1 MGIEKILF
9 YVFALT
15 AIIASLGV
23 IGSRNPVRAALSLVL
38 AFIATAGVWLLLQA
52 EFLGIV
58 LILVYVGAVM
68 VLFLFV
74 IMMLDIN
81 LTPLKE
87 GFARYL
93 PMGIVVALIVL
104 AEMSLVLNPSFFGL
118 DLYTA
123 PVALSAHD
131 SNTKM
136 LGQLLFT
143 EYLYAF
149 VLAAVLLLLSI
160 VAAIVLTL
168 RRRHQS
174 EALYQDVGAQVRV
187 QASDR
192 LTMVKMPA
200 VVRVKEVVQGADDE

>member
-1 MGIEKILF
+1 MAIEKILF

-15 AIIASLGV
+15 AILASLGV
-23 IGSRNPVRAALSLVL
+23 IGSRNPVRAALYLVL
-38 AFIATAGVWLLLQA
+38 TFVATAGVWLLLQA
-52 EFLGIV
+52 EFLGVV

-87 GFARYL
+87 GFIRYL
-93 PMGIVVALIVL
+93 PVGVAVAVIVL
-104 AEMSLVLNPSFFGL
+104 AEMLLVLNPEFFGL
-118 DLYTA
+118 TQYPA
-123 PVALSAHD
+123 PELLAAGD

-136 LGQLLFT
+136 LGALLFT

-149 VLAAVLLLLSI
+149 ELAAVLLLLAI

-168 RRRHQS
+168 RRRAAH
-174 EALYQDVGAQVRV
+174 EALYQDVSAQIRV
-187 QASDR
+187 TADER

-200 VVRVKEVVQGADDE
+200 VKKAAPAAEEESKE

>member
-1 MGIEKILF
+1 MGVEKFLF

-15 AIIASLGV
+15 AVFASLGV
-23 IGSRNPVRAALSLVL
+23 ISSRNPVRAALFLVL
-38 AFIATAGVWLLLQA
+38 AFVATAGVWLLLQA

-93 PMGIVVALIVL
+93 PIGIVVALVVL
-104 AEMSLVLNPSFFGL
+104 AEMAMVLNPTFFGL
-118 DLYTA
+118 DNFPS
-123 PVALSAHD
+123 PVALSATD

-143 EYLYAF
+143 EYLFAF
-149 VLAAVLLLLSI
+149 ELAAVLLLLSI

-192 LTMVKMPA
+192 LTMVKMAPT
-200 VVRVKEVVQGADDE
+200 VKSNAPEQGAE

>member
-1 MGIEKILF
+1 MGVEKFLF

-15 AIIASLGV
+15 AVFASLGV
-23 IGSRNPVRAALSLVL
+23 ISSRNPVRAALFLVL
-38 AFIATAGVWLLLQA
+38 AFVATAGIWLLLQA

-93 PMGIVVALIVL
+93 PIGIVVALVVL
-104 AEMSLVLNPSFFGL
+104 AEMAMVLNPTFFGL
-118 DLYTA
+118 ENFPS
-123 PVALSAHD
+123 PVALSATD

-143 EYLYAF
+143 EYLFAF
-149 VLAAVLLLLSI
+149 ELAAVLLLLSI

-192 LTMVKMPA
+192 LTMVKMAPT
-200 VVRVKEVVQGADDE
+200 VKSNAPEQGAE

>member
-1 MGIEKILF
+1 MLVEKFVF
-9 YVFALT
+9 YVFALV
-15 AIIASLGV
+15 AIFASIGV
-23 IGSRNPVRAALSLVL
+23 ISSRNPVRAALYLVL
-38 AFIATAGVWLLLQA
+38 AFVATAGVWILLQA

-81 LTPLKE
+81 LTPTTE

-93 PMGIVVALIVL
+93 PIGIVVALVVL
-104 AEMSLVLNPSFFGL
+104 AEIAMVVNPTFFGL
-118 DLYTA
+118 EQYPA
-123 PVALSAHD
+123 PEVLAATD

-143 EYLYAF
+143 EYLFAF
-149 VLAAVLLLLSI
+149 ELAAVLLLLAI

-168 RRRHQS
+168 RRRPTS
-174 EALYQDVGAQVRV
+174 EALYQNVGEQVKV
-187 QASDR
+187 KAADR
-192 LTMVKMPA
+192 LTMVKMDA
-200 VVRVKEVVQGADDE
+200 VKKTSLTPEGAGNE

>member
-1 MGIEKILF
+1 MGVEKFLF

-15 AIIASLGV
+15 AVFASLGV
-23 IGSRNPVRAALSLVL
+23 ISSRNPVRAALFLVL
-38 AFIATAGVWLLLQA
+38 AFVATAGVWLLLQA

-93 PMGIVVALIVL
+93 PIGIVVALVVL
-104 AEMSLVLNPSFFGL
+104 AEMAMVLNPTFFGL
-118 DLYTA
+118 ENFPS
-123 PVALSAHD
+123 PVALSATD

-143 EYLYAF
+143 EYLFAF
-149 VLAAVLLLLSI
+149 ELAAVLLLLSI

-187 QASDR
+187 QASER
-192 LTMVKMPA
+192 LTMVKMAPT
-200 VVRVKEVVQGADDE
+200 VKSNAPEQGAE

>member
-1 MGIEKILF
+1 MGVEKFLF

-15 AIIASLGV
+15 AVFASLGV
-23 IGSRNPVRAALSLVL
+23 ISSRNPVRAALFLVL
-38 AFIATAGVWLLLQA
+38 AFVATAGVWLLLQA

-93 PMGIVVALIVL
+93 PIGIVVALVVL
-104 AEMSLVLNPSFFGL
+104 AEMAVVLNPTFFGL
-118 DLYTA
+118 DNFPS
-123 PVALSAHD
+123 PVVLSATD

-143 EYLYAF
+143 EYLFAF
-149 VLAAVLLLLSI
+149 ELAAVLLLLSI

-187 QASDR
+187 QASER
-192 LTMVKMPA
+192 LTMVKMAPT
-200 VVRVKEVVQGADDE
+200 VKSNAPEQGAE

>member
-1 MGIEKILF
+1 MGVEKFLF

-15 AIIASLGV
+15 AVLASLGV
-23 IGSRNPVRAALSLVL
+23 IGSRNPVRAALFLVL
-38 AFIATAGVWLLLQA
+38 AFVATAGVWLLLQA

-93 PMGIVVALIVL
+93 PIGIVVALVVL
-104 AEMSLVLNPSFFGL
+104 AEMAMVLNPTFFGL
-118 DLYTA
+118 ENFPS
-123 PVALSAHD
+123 PVALAATD

-143 EYLYAF
+143 EYLFAF
-149 VLAAVLLLLSI
+149 ELAAVLLLLSI

-187 QASDR
+187 QASER
-192 LTMVKMPA
+192 LTMVKMAPS
-200 VVRVKEVVQGADDE
+200 VKFKAPEPGAE

>member
-1 MGIEKILF
+1 MGVEKFLF
-9 YVFALT
+9 YVFALI
-15 AIIASLGV
+15 AVFASLGV
-23 IGSRNPVRAALSLVL
+23 IGSRNPVRAALFLVL
-38 AFIATAGVWLLLQA
+38 AFVATAGIWLLLQA

-93 PMGIVVALIVL
+93 PIGIVVAIVVL
-104 AEMSLVLNPSFFGL
+104 AEMAMVLNPTFFGL
-118 DLYTA
+118 ENFPS
-123 PVALSAHD
+123 PVALTATD

-143 EYLYAF
+143 EYLFAF
-149 VLAAVLLLLSI
+149 ELAAVLLLLSI

-168 RRRHQS
+168 RRRPQS
-174 EALYQDVGAQVRV
+174 EALYQDVDAQVRV

-192 LTMVKMPA
+192 LTMVKMAPT
-200 VVRVKEVVQGADDE
+200 VKSTTSEQGAE

>member
-1 MGIEKILF
+1 MGVEKFLF

-15 AIIASLGV
+15 AVLASLGV
-23 IGSRNPVRAALSLVL
+23 IGSRNPVRAALFLVL
-38 AFIATAGVWLLLQA
+38 AFVATAGVWLLLQA

-93 PMGIVVALIVL
+93 PIGIVVALVVL
-104 AEMSLVLNPSFFGL
+104 AEMAMVLNPTFFGL
-118 DLYTA
+118 ENFPS
-123 PVALSAHD
+123 PVALAATD

-143 EYLYAF
+143 EYLFAF
-149 VLAAVLLLLSI
+149 ELAAVLLLLSI

-187 QASDR
+187 QASER
-192 LTMVKMPA
+192 LTMVKMAPS
-200 VVRVKEVVQGADDE
+200 VKSKAPEPGAE